1 MSGICGLFQ
10 RDGSP
15 VDPADLQ
22 KMMNGMAHWG
32 PDGRSQIIS
41 GSVGLGQL
49 LLHNTPQAHQEQLPR
64 QTASG
69 LLLTAEARLDNRPD
83 LYRQL
88 NIPNTE
94 QETITDSQLIEL
106 AYEKWGEACPDQLIG
121 DWSFAVW
128 HPQTQRL
135 FLARDQYG
143 NTSVYYY
150 QDAARFAFAS
160 SREALLALGVPRRL
174 NELYLAQVLISWS
187 AYHGETS
194 IDLDIMRLPPAHTIT
209 VTREKTAVHQYWRL
223 EDTAELRLPNF
234 EAYVEGFLEVFEAA
248 VVARLRS
255 SKPVGV
261 TLSGG
266 LDSGS
271 VTALAARALHQQGKR
286 LPAFTSVPI
295 YDVANTVGKM
305 RFGDETKFAQ
315 ETASFHPNID
325 HYLLDS
331 ATISPIEG
339 VRRILA
345 IRNEPG
351 HAGANFYWIADMLQ
365 TAQEQGVGTL
375 LTGQGGNAT
384 ISWTGAPDLISPL
397 ARFKYQ
403 GWKAGI
409 KQFLPLFIL
418 RALHHRRLLANNW
431 VNSAIQPE
439 FARRL
444 NLAEKM
450 SAAVGTDISLPE
462 TYRHPRDMRY
472 DIIKPGHSIMGTIWA
487 EIGAGFG
494 MEVRDPTI
502 DKRVLSYTIAVPD
515 AFFVAADG
523 ADRRLIR
530 TAMRGLLPD
539 EVRLNPKR
547 GRQAADLGQRLAN
560 SGDEVERVLAEV
572 SKSGATSY
580 VDLGKLQ
587 GAWQA
592 IQTETSLQSTTKGG
606 TILLRGLNSAMF
618 FLKNEELKDAR

>member
-1 MSGICGLFQ
+1 M
-10 RDGSP
+10 
-15 VDPADLQ
+15 
-22 KMMNGMAHWG
+22 
-32 PDGRSQIIS
+32 
-41 GSVGLGQL
+41 
-49 LLHNTPQAHQEQLPR
+49 
-64 QTASG
+64 
-69 LLLTAEARLDNRPD
+69 
-83 LYRQL
+83 
-88 NIPNTE
+88 
-94 QETITDSQLIEL
+94 
-106 AYEKWGEACPDQLIG
+106 
-121 DWSFAVW
+121 
-128 HPQTQRL
+128 
-135 FLARDQYG
+135 
-143 NTSVYYY
+143 
-150 QDAARFAFAS
+150 
-160 SREALLALGVPRRL
+160 
-174 NELYLAQVLISWS
+174 
-187 AYHGETS
+187 
-194 IDLDIMRLPPAHTIT
+194 
-209 VTREKTAVHQYWRL
+209 
-223 EDTAELRLPNF
+223 
-234 EAYVEGFLEVFEAA
+234 
-248 VVARLRS
+248 RS

-295 YDVANTVGKM
+295 YDVSNTVSAM

-365 TAQEQGVGTL
+365 TAKEQGVGTL

-384 ISWTGAPDLISPL
+384 ISWTGAPDLITPL
-397 ARFKYQ
+397 ARFNHH

-409 KQFLPLFIL
+409 KQFLPLFII
-418 RALHHRRLLANNW
+418 RAIRHRRLLANNW

-439 FARRL
+439 FASRL
-444 NLAEKM
+444 NLAERL
-450 SAAVGTDISLPE
+450 SAAIGTDISLPE
-462 TYRHPRDMRY
+462 SYRHPRDMRY

-515 AFFVAADG
+515 AFFLAADG
-523 ADRRLIR
+523 GDRQLIR
-530 TAMRGLLPD
+530 AAMRGLLPD
-539 EVRLNPKR
+539 KVRLNPKR

-572 SKSGATSY
+572 SRSGATSY
-580 VDLGKLQ
+580 IDLGKLEA
-587 GAWQA
+587 AWQT
-592 IQTETSLQSTTKGG
+592 IQNETSLQSTNKGV

-618 FLKNEELKDAR
+618 FLKNEDGKDAR